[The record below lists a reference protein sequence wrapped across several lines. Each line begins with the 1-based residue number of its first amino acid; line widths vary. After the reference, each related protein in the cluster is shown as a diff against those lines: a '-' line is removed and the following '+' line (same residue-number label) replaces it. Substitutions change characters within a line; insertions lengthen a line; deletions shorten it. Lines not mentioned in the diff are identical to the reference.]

1 MNSNGEKIVNILRI
15 KPLQNPGVYM
25 EKNIDSEILEKR
37 KHYLQKAVDY
47 HGHLCLG
54 QVLGVHLAEK
64 GMEVI
69 GTNDPKKMIVY
80 VENDRCIADAIQ
92 ILTGTRL
99 GRRSMKL
106 VNYGKMAATFIN
118 TDTGAA
124 YRVWVSGKINEMI
137 GKVNSNRGEKERQYN
152 LVLQSHSNDVVSVQK
167 VIVDIPPEDLPGK
180 PKRTVACVQC
190 GEKVMDGKDISS
202 KDGPL
207 CLACAK
213 GPYYTLVTET
223 KDAIGE

>member
-1 MNSNGEKIVNILRI
+1 MEINKTLLKTR
-15 KPLQNPGVYM
+15 KQN
-25 EKNIDSEILEKR
+25 
-37 KHYLQKAVDY
+37 LQKTVDY

-64 GMEVI
+64 GMSAL
-69 GTNDPKKMIVY
+69 GTTDPKKIIVY

-118 TDTGAA
+118 TETGAA

-137 GKVNSNRGEKERQYN
+137 GKISSNHDEKQRQYEI
-152 LVLQSHSNDVVSVQK
+152 VLRSHSEDVVSVQE
-167 VIVDIPPEDLPGK
+167 VIVKIPPEELPGK
-180 PKRTVACVQC
+180 PKRTVICVQC
-190 GEKVMDGKDISS
+190 GEKVMDNKDISS
-202 KDGPL
+202 EKGPI

-213 GPYYTLVTET
+213 GPYYTLLES
-223 KDAIGE
+223 

>member
-1 MNSNGEKIVNILRI
+1 MKRDIEEKLL
-15 KPLQNPGVYM
+15 K
-25 EKNIDSEILEKR
+25 KR
-37 KHYLQKAVDY
+37 QEDLQKAIAY

-64 GMEVI
+64 GMDVI
-69 GTNDPKKMIVY
+69 GTTNSKNMIVY

-124 YRVWVSGKINEMI
+124 YRIWVSGKINEMI
-137 GKVNSNRGEKERQYN
+137 GKISSDREEKERQYKR
-152 LVLQSHSNDVVSVQK
+152 VLLSNSDDVVSVQK
-167 VIVDIPPEDLPGK
+167 VSVYIPP
-180 PKRTVACVQC
+180 
-190 GEKVMDGKDISS
+190 
-202 KDGPL
+202 
-207 CLACAK
+207 
-213 GPYYTLVTET
+213 
-223 KDAIGE
+223 

>member
-1 MNSNGEKIVNILRI
+1 MKRDIEEKLL
-15 KPLQNPGVYM
+15 K
-25 EKNIDSEILEKR
+25 KR
-37 KHYLQKAVDY
+37 QEDLQKAIAY

-64 GMEVI
+64 GMDVI
-69 GTNDPKKMIVY
+69 GTTNSKNMIVY

-124 YRVWVSGKINEMI
+124 YRIWVSGKINEMI
-137 GKVNSNRGEKERQYN
+137 GKISSDREEKERQYKR
-152 LVLQSHSNDVVSVQK
+152 VLLSNSDDVVSVQK
-167 VIVDIPPEDLPGK
+167 VSVDIPPEEMPGK
-180 PKRTVACVQC
+180 PKRTVSCVLC
-190 GEKVMDGKDISS
+190 GEKIMDSKDISS
-202 KDGPL
+202 EKGPL

-213 GPYYTLVTET
+213 GPYYTLIMNN
-223 KDAIGE
+223 K